1 MMLAIAISTSDLDF
15 FHLTEVTKVNFHGKL
30 LLQHIWSMCTAS
42 ARSLLTDAD
51 RCQNQLKSNWNG
63 FVWKQCPPKLLCAAE
78 SDRETCMLNQNFFTE
93 IAYSDH
99 ISSSLVVFG
108 YSLTL
113 YTPFSDRPNWIL
125 TMGRTPA
132 SFGFQVASPARLRCW
147 NLRDFEW
154 SWRVIRNVVAN
165 HPGCL
170 TSLKFRGHTFTS
182 SDIC

>member
-1 MMLAIAISTSDLDF
+1 MGNCCCSTF
-15 FHLTEVTKVNFHGKL
+15 
-30 LLQHIWSMCTAS
+30 WSMCAAS
-42 ARSLLTDAD
+42 ARSLLADAD

-99 ISSSLVVFG
+99 ISSSLGVFG
-108 YSLTL
+108 YSLTW

-147 NLRDFEW
+147 NLRDWLRMVVTCNSERGCKS
-154 SWRVIRNVVAN
+154 SWVPHFVEVQRPYI
-165 HPGCL
+165 H
-170 TSLKFRGHTFTS
+170 
-182 SDIC
+182 I